1 MKITKQVRE
10 YIALAVQDLDDAGIP
25 WQIELGRKHHKLLYE
40 VDGKGWTMTV
50 SGSPSDRRAAL
61 NFRKQ
66 VRNSIRGRAA

>member
-1 MKITKQVRE
+1 MKLTKQVRE
-10 YIALAVQDLDDAGIP
+10 HIALAIQDLDDAGIP
-25 WQIELGRKHHKLLYE
+25 WQIEFGRKHHKLLYV
-40 VDGKGWTMTV
+40 VDGKVLSMGV